1 MSELGPDT
9 HLLNTARRFLSDL
22 RIVESVDFD
31 VDPNYV
37 GYHLKDRTFKLLKLT
52 RFLKGGRG
60 EIYKVNDSST
70 LGMVPHLLKRG
81 VLVRGK
87 TGKLERE
94 KLDEAGVIEE
104 FSSFVDNTL
113 CNIWPVMVIPV
124 RESSEMVAVMPQA
137 EGDLFDLVGGG
148 KTVFAL
154 KDICRMVK
162 RLEYALD
169 NCVKQR
175 LYVDLKLENILY
187 VSSNDERVRVF
198 LGDIGSLHEV
208 ELGNQMKRVTCTYYP
223 PEFAKML
230 RLDMVYHPSNV
241 GLLTANDRALYKRM
255 RAYQMALIFYG
266 LVTTNIRRLSNLSA
280 RSFSNN
286 LHEEG
291 WSREELRRMYKD
303 LMTIGIQPTNQ
314 GYDDWASRHLSV
326 QDECLRQAQALL
338 PDHTQIPKMVLED
351 KHLPVH
357 MHGGGYKDAL
367 DVRTYMPAP
376 PPRKAFCFQYLQQEA
391 PVDYISQFER
401 TMDDVTGIVCGE
413 DCTTGAVELRDG
425 GSLRRSLSWS
435 GAFPWAGAHEE
446 HPSYV
451 ITLEEATNVFKFIL
465 TPLSQEAAT
474 FLSNAA
480 GRTDGDF
487 PRFRVYGTNLVSPYC
502 PVQLGQLLE
511 YCRHSARPPIPCEVV
526 RAITVRF
533 EESVLE
539 MGRATGQWFAPESL
553 DTIPIC
559 SDGQGGIRWVLP
571 VLFPERDRLT
581 QVRSSALHTP
591 PEYRSWTG
599 HVRPE
604 HVARFVSYKTS
615 LLAGFLLLHPS
626 RKWPLNTPQGQG
638 EIQEDKWV
646 MDMYRNMYSR
656 ALRCLTPMLA
666 PGFGWGGPHEVEL
679 MGEIAERLRY
689 PTGGMSR
696 A

>member
-9 HLLNTARRFLSDL
+9 HLLDTARRFRSDL
-22 RIVESVDFD
+22 RVVESVEFDD
-31 VDPNYV
+31 VDPDHV
-37 GYHLKDRTFKLLKLT
+37 KYHLTDKKTVRILNLR
-52 RFLKGGRG
+52 RFDPSLEGGGG
-60 EIYKVNDSST
+60 EIYKVDDSFHR
-70 LGMVPHLLKRG
+70 MVPHLLKRG
-81 VLVRGK
+81 VLA
-87 TGKLERE
+87 TGKWERE
-94 KLDEAGVIEE
+94 KLDEAGVIAK
-104 FSSFVDNTL
+104 FSSFVDDTR
-113 CNIWPVMVIPV
+113 CNIWPVMVKPV
-124 RESSEMVAVMPQA
+124 RKSSEEVAVMPQA
-137 EGDLFDLVGGG
+137 EGDLLELVGGG
-148 KTVFAL
+148 KTRFAL
-154 KDICRMVK
+154 NDIYRMVK
-162 RLEYALD
+162 RLESALD
-169 NCVKQR
+169 KCVEDR

-187 VSSNDERVRVF
+187 VSSNDGRVRVF
-198 LGDIGSLHEV
+198 LGDIGSLHEA
-208 ELGNQMKRVTCTYYP
+208 ELGNGMRRVACTYYP

-230 RLDMVYHPSNV
+230 RLDMVYRPSNV
-241 GLLTANDRALYKRM
+241 GLLTANGRALYKRM

-266 LVTTNIRRLSNLSA
+266 LVTRNIRRLSNLSA

-291 WSREELRRMYKD
+291 WSREELRRMYKE
-303 LMTIGIQPTNQ
+303 LMAIGIQPTNQ
-314 GYDDWASRHLSV
+314 GYDDWASRRLSV

-376 PPRKAFCFQYLQQEA
+376 PPRKASCFQYLQQEA

-401 TMDDVTGIVCGE
+401 TMDDVTCIVCGE
-413 DCTTGAVELRDG
+413 GCTTGDVELRNAN
-425 GSLRRSLSWS
+425 SLSWS
-435 GAFPWAGAHEE
+435 GAFPWEGAHEE
-446 HPSYV
+446 YPSYV
-451 ITLEEATNVFKFIL
+451 ITLEEDTNVFKFIL
-465 TPLSQEAAT
+465 TPLSQEDAT

-511 YCRHSARPPIPCEVV
+511 HYRDSACPPFPCEVV

-539 MGRATGQWFAPESL
+539 MGRATGQWFAPEL
-553 DTIPIC
+553 LGTIPIC

-581 QVRSSALHTP
+581 QVRSSALQTP
-591 PEYRSWTG
+591 PEYRSLTG
-599 HVRPE
+599 PVRPE

-626 RKWPLNTPQGQG
+626 QGQG

-666 PGFGWGGPHEVEL
+666 PVFGWGGPHEVEL

-689 PTGGMSR
+689 PTEGMSRGMSR